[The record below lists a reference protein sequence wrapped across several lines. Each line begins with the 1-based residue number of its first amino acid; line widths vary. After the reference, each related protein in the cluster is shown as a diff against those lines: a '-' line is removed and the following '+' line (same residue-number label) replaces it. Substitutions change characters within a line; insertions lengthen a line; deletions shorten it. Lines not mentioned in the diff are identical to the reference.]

1 MIHTDVLIVGGG
13 PAGLAAAITASRYGK
28 DVILMERD
36 PHLGGQ
42 LIKQTHMFF
51 GSEKQRA
58 SVRGFD
64 IAKEMFDK
72 LDTISNIRIFKKT
85 TVTAMYDDGVV
96 TASNKDGYIKLK
108 PKVVIIA
115 TGAYEKSLAF
125 PGNTL
130 PGVYGAGAVQT
141 LMNMQGIKPGQSV
154 VMVGAGNIGLI
165 VSYQLLQAG
174 VDVKAIVDAAPS
186 IGGYAVHAAKVRRM
200 GVPIHTRYTV
210 KKAHGEKVLTGATI
224 WALDERW
231 QPVEGTEIDLE
242 CDIMCVSVG
251 LSPLSELLWQR
262 GCEMVH
268 IGELGGYVP
277 RTDLHH
283 ETNIPGVFVAGD
295 VGGIEEAS
303 SAMVEGYLTGLYVNK
318 RLGVEDPEMTELIED
333 YHKQLMELR
342 SGPVGDKIR
351 AGLDRA
357 KL

>member
-1 MIHTDVLIVGGG
+1 MIHTDILIIGGG
-13 PAGLAAAITASRYGK
+13 PAGLAAAITASKYGK
-28 DVILMERD
+28 SVVLMERD

-64 IAKEMFDK
+64 IAKEMFDVIEGIPSI
-72 LDTISNIRIFKKT
+72 TVMKKT
-85 TVTAMYDDGVV
+85 TVTGLYDDGVV
-96 TASNKDGYIKLK
+96 TATNKDGYLKLK
-108 PKVVIIA
+108 PKAVIVA

-141 LMNMQGIKPGQSV
+141 LMNMQGIKPGKSV
-154 VMVGAGNIGLI
+154 LMVGAGNIGLI
-165 VSYQLLQAG
+165 VSYQLIQAG
-174 VDVKAIVDAAPS
+174 VEVKAIVDAAPS
-186 IGGYAVHAAKVRRM
+186 IGGYIVHAAKVRRM
-200 GVPIHTRYTV
+200 GVPIYTHYTV
-210 KKAHGEKVLTGATI
+210 KHTHGENAVTGATI
-224 WALDERW
+224 IALDDNW
-231 QPVEGTEIDLE
+231 QPIEGTEIDFE
-242 CDIMCVSVG
+242 CDILCVSVG

-262 GCEMVH
+262 GCEMVYVA
-268 IGELGGYVP
+268 ELGGYVSK
-277 RTDLHH
+277 TNEFH
-283 ETNIPGVFVAGD
+283 ETSIPGVYVAGD

-318 RLGVEDPEMTELIED
+318 NLGVDEEDMHTLIED
-333 YHKQLMELR
+333 YHKQLSALR

-351 AGLDRA
+351 AGLSKT